1 MVVLAAWTNMYVRE
15 DYLISLMIY
24 FEDFDINILNIG
36 SKTFFTEVQQN
47 LFYLSILNYYWI
59 LNVCI

>member
-1 MVVLAAWTNMYVRE
+1 MVVLAAWTYMYVRE

-47 LFYLSILNYYWI
+47 LFYLSILLLFNFTITDY
-59 LNVCI
+59 